1 MLVAAAVVVAVV
13 VAGFWA
19 SITSEHT
26 SCTAGFESREAAER
40 AAERARSA
48 DFDVDVEPPSGAR
61 RATSLRSHQVAVTLS
76 DEETGDDA
84 AAFREAVQRIADEE
98 GAIGHNAACSEISQS
113 D

>member
-1 MLVAAAVVVAVV
+1 MLMVAVMV
-13 VAGFWA
+13 VGGFWA

-26 SCTAGFESREAAER
+26 SCSAGFESREAAAR

-48 DFDVDVEPPSGAR
+48 GFDVEEEEAGSGPR
-61 RATSLRSHQVAVTLS
+61 RPTSLFAHEIGVRFS
-76 DEETGDDA
+76 DGETGDDA

-98 GAIGHNAACSEISQS
+98 GAVGRNAVCSEISQS